1 VGAAVRDAVLLEIA
15 AAGWG
20 ISVADA
26 ARGVP
31 GNCAVHALE
40 ASPHAA
46 ARNNRREMRAA
57 VPASAG
63 DRMCGR
69 AVIGRLPQIV
79 TVTSR

>member
-1 VGAAVRDAVLLEIA
+1 MLDAALLEIT

-26 ARGVP
+26 ARGLP

-46 ARNNRREMRAA
+46 ASTSRREMRAA
-57 VPASAG
+57 VAASAG
-63 DRMCGR
+63 GR
-69 AVIGRLPQIV
+69 VCRRPVMGRLPQIV